1 MQAKRPLEEW
11 LANNS
16 QQYGNEQPG
25 ELSERQCAAGV
36 MNSLIKY
43 QCIKWAMSY

>member
-1 MQAKRPLEEW
+1 METNNLE
-11 LANNS
+11 
-16 QQYGNEQPG
+16 
-25 ELSERQCAAGV
+25 ELSERQHAAGV